1 MKSIS
6 IELVPRSYE
15 GLETEIN
22 SIRNEFPQIDT
33 MNIPDLLNC
42 SIRSWDAC
50 IKNAGRFTTVV
61 PHIRSIDFDLNSSFE
76 LGGLLQK
83 NSIKAILAVT
93 GDPPQD
99 TSRTVYDNTSIDLI
113 KSVKK
118 EYPGMK
124 VYAAIDP
131 YRYSLRDELNII
143 RRKLDAGADGFFT
156 QPFFDVRLLEL
167 YMEQMDGVSVYW
179 GVSPVTTENSKR
191 YWEKRNNVVFPR
203 SYGLDL
209 ASNAAVAREIMKS
222 ADSHGSSVYFMPIKV
237 DPVEYLREVF
247 G

>member
-1 MKSIS
+1 MRSIS

-15 GLETEIN
+15 GLEAEID
-22 SIRNEFPQIDT
+22 SIKKEFARIDT
-33 MNIPDLLNC
+33 LNIPDLLNC
-42 SIRSWDAC
+42 SIRSWEAC
-50 IKNAGRFTTVV
+50 LRNDGRFRTAI

-83 NSIKAILAVT
+83 NNINSILAVT

-113 KSVKK
+113 KAVKK
-118 EYPGMK
+118 EYPSMK

-143 RRKLDAGADGFFT
+143 KRKLDAGADGFFT

-167 YMEQMDGVSVYW
+167 YMEQMDGISVYW
-179 GVSPVTTENSKR
+179 GISPVTTENSKR

-203 SYGLDL
+203 SYKLDID
-209 ASNAAVAREIMKS
+209 SNAEVAKQIMKS

-237 DPVEYLREVF
+237 DPVEYLRKVF